1 MPIFDTQSQVL
12 IQNWDQTLEKSIKIK
27 LILADHAQD
36 NQFINF
42 TNQFINMTS
51 NISIESKKGEN
62 PLPGFLLKEN
72 ITYSALPLGK
82 ELEPFLETLS
92 QINGEHKML
101 SKSILQT
108 PDKIN
113 TDKIN
118 TDKINTDKI
127 DIRVSLKLYIA
138 LECPHCPNVVRT
150 VIPLALHYSKI
161 NLHIIDGSLFP
172 ETAQKDSVM
181 SAPCLILDD
190 DFRWTGSV
198 HPQEIVKMII
208 NRDPSQLSAQTL
220 KTILEQGDAAW
231 IAQQMIKKGKIF
243 DAFIKLLLHKTWSVR
258 LGAMVIVEE
267 LSETEPNLA
276 ALLCPSLILLFDGKD
291 IPIQGDILYAL
302 GEAGDGKTK
311 EWLLQKL
318 PKLVHPDL
326 IDAATEALDSLK
338 LKSK

>member
-1 MPIFDTQSQVL
+1 MPTFDTLSQTL

-27 LILADHAQD
+27 LILADHVQD

-42 TNQFINMTS
+42 TKQLINTTL
-51 NISIESKKGEN
+51 NIRVESKKGEN
-62 PLPGFLLKEN
+62 ALPGFLLKEN

-92 QINGEHKML
+92 QINGEHKMP

-108 PDKIN
+108 KDTI
-113 TDKIN
+113 DMDRI
-118 TDKINTDKI
+118 DTDKI

-150 VIPLALHYSKI
+150 VIPLALACNKI

-181 SAPCLILDD
+181 SAPCLILGDGFRDD
-190 DFRWTGSV
+190 DFRWMGSV
-198 HPQEIVKMII
+198 HSEEIVKMII
-208 NRDPSQLSAQTL
+208 DRDPSQLSAHTL
-220 KTILEQGDAAW
+220 KTILEQGDATW

-267 LSETEPNLA
+267 LCETEPNLA
-276 ALLCPSLILLFDGKD
+276 ARLCPSLILVFDGKD
-291 IPIQGDILYAL
+291 IPVQGDILYAL

-326 IDAATEALDSLK
+326 IDAATEALDNLK

>member
-42 TNQFINMTS
+42 TNQLINTTS
-51 NISIESKKGEN
+51 NIRIESKKGEK

-92 QINGEHKML
+92 QINGEHKIL

-108 PDKIN
+108 LDKIN
-113 TDKIN
+113 MDK
-118 TDKINTDKI
+118 KETDKI
-127 DIRVSLKLYIA
+127 DIQVSLKLYIA

-150 VIPLALHYSKI
+150 VIPLALHCNKI

-208 NRDPSQLSAQTL
+208 DRDPSQLSVQTL

-231 IAQQMIKKGKIF
+231 IAQQMIKKEKIF

-267 LSETEPNLA
+267 ISETEPNLA

-291 IPIQGDILYAL
+291 IPIQGDLLYAL

-326 IDAATEALDSLK
+326 IDAATEALDSLN
-338 LKSK
+338 LKNK